1 MAVGN
6 SPRFRRR
13 RLGEELRAIREAKR
27 YTLTQLAAEL
37 GWSHTK
43 LSRLEN
49 AKVRPDVGDVM
60 DILEALG
67 VEGDLERRLIN
78 LARQATQ
85 RGWWRAYAD
94 MPERQAGVAELESEA
109 TEIWEYSLVFVP
121 GLLQTEEYARVRCS
135 DRDAFRDF
143 TVEAAVAGR
152 LERQR
157 ILTAE
162 PPVKYCAVLD
172 ESVLRRAT
180 APPDVWRRQRARL
193 IEMAELPNVTLR
205 VLPFQA
211 QMTHYAAP
219 LNSFSIYSFST
230 PDDPDVVGIETETS
244 ELHLGD
250 DDDLARYRIV
260 RERIMSVALD
270 AEESLSMIREEL

>member
-270 AEESLSMIREEL
+270 AEESLSMIQEEL